1 MECSNSNHVQY
12 VFPDISSLMIGVS
25 EFFNGNTIINNHQ
38 RDLIIIQSQLEDST
52 GISRLL
58 NRPILRPWRPPQRWL
73 RWRPNRFQRPFK
85 RVASSQE
92 WDDDETWYLYS
103 WYLLDTYLIILWI
116 LNDSDRWD
124 ETSNWNFCGWPTA
137 SAWIVAKLGPNAM
150 PHQTWIGSWRCSPF
164 KRVWCVL
171 LKLSKSVLS
180 ILVIHLSNIEI
191 TCFPPIYSKLIQ
203 SRPNLSMGYA
213 CGVPLHNT

>member
-103 WYLLDTYLIILWI
+103 WYLLDTYLIPTWLFYGFWMILI
-116 LNDSDRWD
+116 GGMKPQT
-124 ETSNWNFCGWPTA
+124 ETSA
-137 SAWIVAKLGPNAM
+137 DDLR
-150 PHQTWIGSWRCSPF
+150 H
-164 KRVWCVL
+164 L
-171 LKLSKSVLS
+171 LEL
-180 ILVIHLSNIEI
+180 
-191 TCFPPIYSKLIQ
+191 
-203 SRPNLSMGYA
+203 
-213 CGVPLHNT
+213 